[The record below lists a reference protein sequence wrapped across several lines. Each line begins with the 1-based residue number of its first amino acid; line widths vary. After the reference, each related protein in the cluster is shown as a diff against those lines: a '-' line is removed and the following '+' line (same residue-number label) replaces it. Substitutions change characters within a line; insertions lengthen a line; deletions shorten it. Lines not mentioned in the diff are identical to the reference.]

1 MEAQKV
7 EHASYLHPDADH
19 VEGIDGVASR
29 DHFQKGPYLGVDDLQ
44 HTVVDVDTAEHVR
57 AEHGNGEAAGGEGE
71 EDERE
76 TVEQGVGRTI
86 IWPLR

>member
-1 MEAQKV
+1 MV
-7 EHASYLHPDADH
+7 
-19 VEGIDGVASR
+19 
-29 DHFQKGPYLGVDDLQ
+29 PYP
-44 HTVVDVDTAEHVR
+44 TRTAEHVR